1 MDSVKQAASSAANA
15 VKPGH
20 TQTILVTGG
29 SGFVAAHVLNSFL
42 EKGYNVR
49 TTVRS
54 EATAEKVRKTH
65 KKYTESGQLTFA
77 IVKDVAAP
85 GVFDEAVQG
94 VDGVVH
100 TASPFQLSV
109 EDNVRDLLDPAV
121 KGTTE
126 ILEAI
131 HKFNPSVKRVVITS
145 SFASMF
151 DLTKGLRPGHVYTE
165 ADWNPVTWEDAVSTP
180 VGAVAYLA
188 SKTFAEKAAWKFV
201 EDKKPGF
208 TLATICPPMIYGPN
222 AHYVDDLSK
231 LNTSSA
237 EIYSFIKGD
246 MKEPGDAAFPAF
258 ADVRDVADAHLLA
271 YEKEQAAGQRYFI
284 TSGNYSNQ
292 QVCDTIRKHFPEL
305 RERVPEG
312 TPGKPLAEM
321 YGTDNSKARREL
333 GLQFHSLEDCI
344 ADTVKNLLE
353 LEKSVAKAN

>member
-1 MDSVKQAASSAANA
+1 MEAAKQAVSEVANA

-20 TQTILVTGG
+20 KQTILVTGG

-65 KKYTESGQLTFA
+65 KKYTESGQLSFA

-85 GVFDEAVQG
+85 NAFDEAVKG

-100 TASPFQLSV
+100 TASPFQLAV
-109 EDNVRDLLDPAV
+109 EDNVRDLLDPAI

-131 HKFNPSVKRVVITS
+131 YKFNPSVKRVVITS
-145 SFASMF
+145 SFAAMF
-151 DLTKGLRPGHVYTE
+151 DPMQGLRVGHAYSE
-165 ADWNPVTWEDAVSTP
+165 ADWNPITYDVAAKTDN
-180 VGAVAYLA
+180 GAIAYLA
-188 SKTFAEKAAWKFV
+188 SKTLAEQAAWKFI
-201 EDKKPGF
+201 EDKKPNF
-208 TLATICPPMIYGPN
+208 TVATICPPMIYGPN
-222 AHYVDDLSK
+222 AHYVEDLAK

-237 EIYSFIKGD
+237 EIWGFIKGGRT
-246 MKEPGDAAFPAF
+246 EVGDAAFPAF
-258 ADVRDVADAHLLA
+258 TDVRDVAEAHLLA
-271 YEKEQAAGQRYFI
+271 YEKENAAGQRYFV

-292 QVCDTIRKHFPEL
+292 QVCDIIRKHFPEL
-305 RERVPEG
+305 RDRVPEG
-312 TPGKPLAEM
+312 EPGKPLGEM
-321 YGTDNSKARREL
+321 YTTNTSKAQREL
-333 GLQFHSLEDCI
+333 GLQFNSLENTI
-344 ADTVKNLLE
+344 VDTVKNLLE